1 MRCMR
6 LQNPGGQSDLR
17 AAIGS
22 RQIVLTVNHPETRY
36 TIATRSA
43 KRLGL
48 HSGPCALSGSPFLR
62 TSLRSG

>member
-1 MRCMR
+1 MRYIR
-6 LQNPGGQSDLR
+6 LLNPGGQSDLR

-22 RQIVLTVNHPETRY
+22 RHIVLTVDHSETRY
-36 TIATRSA
+36 TVATRSA

-62 TSLRSG
+62 TSLRPG